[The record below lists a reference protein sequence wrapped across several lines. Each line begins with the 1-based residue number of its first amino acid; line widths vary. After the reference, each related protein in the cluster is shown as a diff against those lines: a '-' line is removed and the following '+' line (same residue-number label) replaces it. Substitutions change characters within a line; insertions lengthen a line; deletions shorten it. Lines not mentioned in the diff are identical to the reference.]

1 MEAKEKKWWNGLTE
15 IERRKFVQD
24 YFKNCNSEK
33 VDTLTGLTEEEIK
46 EIYFENFNIITK
58 RMDLLK
64 KFDLE
69 IGDVILIEKNEIKT
83 ALIVAFPLRTKLPIL
98 VYLTH
103 NNSIIENDKIEGFL
117 NNLPTDWKKRKIV
130 QNGFSF

>member
-33 VDTLTGLTEEEIK
+33 VDTLTGLMEEEIK